1 MQVFI
6 VYLSNEQM
14 SCSETENR
22 MCAYAVPLV
31 VLISKYLLQ

>member
-14 SCSETENR
+14 SWSEIENR

-31 VLISKYLLQ
+31 VLVSKYLL